1 MAGVYAEGT
10 KVDSG
15 ASRAEIE
22 RTLERYGATSFAYM
36 RDRERA
42 AIAFT
47 AHGKQIRFVLAMPDP
62 KDRIF
67 THTPSTRRPRT
78 AAAAAVEY
86 EKAVRQRWRA
96 LALVVKA
103 KLEAVNSGIF
113 TFEQEF
119 YAHIVLPGGETVY
132 ERTSAQ
138 VDEMIDTGTQIPLLQ
153 IEPRT

>member
-1 MAGVYAEGT
+1 MPGVYAEGT

-47 AHGKQIRFVLAMPDP
+47 AHGKQIRFVLALPDP
-62 KDRIF
+62 QSRAF
-67 THTPSTRRPRT
+67 THTPATNRPR
-78 AAAAAVEY
+78 AAAAAAGEY

-103 KLEAVNSGIF
+103 KLEAVSSGIF

-119 YAHIVLPGGETVY
+119 YAHIVLPGGDTVY
-132 ERTSAQ
+132 ERTNTQ
-138 VDEMIDTGTQIPLLQ
+138 VDAMIESGESIPLLQ
-153 IEPRT
+153 LDPKA

>member
-1 MAGVYAEGT
+1 MAAVYAEGT

-36 RDRERA
+36 RDQGRA

-47 AHGKQIRFVLAMPDP
+47 VHGKQIRFVLAMPDP
-62 KDRIF
+62 QDRSF
-67 THTPSTRRPRT
+67 THTPSTSRPRT
-78 AAAAAVEY
+78 AAAAHAEY
-86 EKAVRQRWRA
+86 QKAVRQRWRA

-119 YAHIVLPGGETVY
+119 YAHIVLPGGETLY
-132 ERTSAQ
+132 ERTHAQ
-138 VDEMIDTGTQIPLLQ
+138 VDAMIESGESMPLLQ
-153 IEPRT
+153 LEPRR